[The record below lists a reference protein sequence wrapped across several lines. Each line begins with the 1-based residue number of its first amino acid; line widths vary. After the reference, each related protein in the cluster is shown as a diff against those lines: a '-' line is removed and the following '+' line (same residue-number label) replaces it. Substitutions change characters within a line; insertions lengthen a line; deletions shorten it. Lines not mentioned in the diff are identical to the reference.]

1 RQQLEQASV
10 MMENFIAE
18 NRPPVEIRN
27 QLDIGWKLDKQSV
40 LLFEIRPDWND
51 ATIFRQHSFAKATWI

>member
-1 RQQLEQASV
+1 MPLTPQQLEQVNV

-27 QLDIGWKLDKQSV
+27 QLDIGWRLDKP
-40 LLFEIRPDWND
+40 PDL
-51 ATIFRQHSFAKATWI
+51 SCPL